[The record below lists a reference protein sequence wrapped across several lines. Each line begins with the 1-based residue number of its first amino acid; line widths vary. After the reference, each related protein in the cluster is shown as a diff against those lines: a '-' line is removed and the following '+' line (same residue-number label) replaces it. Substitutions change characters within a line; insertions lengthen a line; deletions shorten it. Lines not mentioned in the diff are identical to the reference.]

1 MAGASMNSIKTR
13 IKSVSGTMQ
22 ITKAMELVATSK
34 LRRAREKAEG
44 SRPFHEIIKK
54 AIDSI
59 ESSAEIKDSV
69 WSRLPEGNKVLYV
82 MIAGDRG
89 LAGGYNSN
97 IFRLT
102 AQLSEGMESHFLPI
116 GKKAV
121 DYYTH
126 RKADIYS
133 DECRY
138 VAEASVG
145 DLLAL
150 AENICRDFEAGKFD
164 KVVLVYTKF
173 ASMISQIPVHEQ
185 LLPLDRASDGTSK
198 TSDPIYAGE
207 PEEILASIVPK
218 YVGGVINS
226 AVCESLASESA
237 ARRTAM
243 NAANKNAS
251 EMIDSLMLRY
261 NRARQAVIT
270 QEITEIVSGSE
281 AL

>member
-1 MAGASMNSIKTR
+1 MNSIKTR

-54 AIDSI
+54 AIDSTL
-59 ESSAEIKDSV
+59 SSSEIKDSV
-69 WSRLPEGNKVLYV
+69 WSKATEGNKVLYV
-82 MIAGDRG
+82 VIAGDRG

-97 IFRLT
+97 VFRLT
-102 AQLSEGMESHFLPI
+102 AQLSEGMEACFLPI

-133 DECRY
+133 DSCRY
-138 VAEASVG
+138 VAEMSVG
-145 DLLAL
+145 DSLAV
-150 AENICRDFEAGKFD
+150 AELICRDFEAGKFD
-164 KVVLVYTKF
+164 KVVLVYTRF
-173 ASMISQIPVHEQ
+173 ASMISQIPMHEQ
-185 LLPLDRASDGTSK
+185 LLPLASTRSDASAP
-198 TSDPIYAGE
+198 SDPIYAGD

-251 EMIDSLMLRY
+251 EMIDTLMLRY